1 MGVTCPSL
9 YRRCTVH
16 LLRKWPSII
25 GLLLLAVLM
34 QGCSAVR
41 LGYNNAPQLAYW
53 WLDGYFDFDRA
64 QSVKVRADLQT
75 LLNWHRKE
83 EVPLL
88 EQQLTRLLVLAPQD
102 ITPTQVCNVYAD
114 LQTRAVSALD
124 SAAISLATT
133 ATTLQEPQLQYLDR
147 AFEKK
152 DREWR
157 EEWLEGTA
165 EERAERR
172 LKRAVEWSEWFY
184 GSLSTA
190 QVAMLTSR
198 FANSQFDPEVQH
210 REKLRRHQDL
220 VATLR
225 GLLNKPLPLAQAD
238 LRALLQRTV
247 VSADVS
253 YRQHLELLVQ
263 ENCVTVAILHN
274 SSTLRQRAKLVKT
287 LQGYRGDAQALANP
301 S

>member
-1 MGVTCPSL
+1 M
-9 YRRCTVH
+9 
-16 LLRKWPSII
+16 
-25 GLLLLAVLM
+25 
-34 QGCSAVR
+34 R

-53 WLDGYFDFDRA
+53 WLDGYFDFDRT
-64 QSVKVRADLQT
+64 QSVKVRSDLQS
-75 LLNWHRKE
+75 LQNWHRKE
-83 EVPLL
+83 EIPLL
-88 EQQLTRLLVLAPQD
+88 EQQLARLQVLALQD
-102 ITPTQVCNVYAD
+102 ISPAQVCTVYAD
-114 LQTRAVSALD
+114 LQARTV
-124 SAAISLATT
+124 AAMAEAATT
-133 ATTLQEPQLQYLDR
+133 LAASAITLQEPQLQYLDR

-198 FANSQFDPEVQH
+198 FANSQFDAEVQH

-220 VATLR
+220 RTTLR
-225 GLLNKPLPLAQAD
+225 SLLNKPLPQAQSD

-247 VSADVS
+247 VSADPS

-263 ENCVTVAILHN
+263 ENCVTVAMLHN
-274 SSTLRQRAKLVKT
+274 SSTPRQRAQLAKT
-287 LQGYRGDAQALANP
+287 LQGYQGDAQALAKP
-301 S
+301 P

>member
-1 MGVTCPSL
+1 MRSCGRWVCIISL
-9 YRRCTVH
+9 
-16 LLRKWPSII
+16 L
-25 GLLLLAVLM
+25 GLALVM

-41 LGYNNAPQLAYW
+41 LGYNNAPQLVYW
-53 WLDGYFDFDRA
+53 WLDGYFDFDRN

-75 LLNWHRKE
+75 LLDWHRKE

-88 EQQLTRLLVLAPQD
+88 EQQLVRLLVAAPQD
-102 ITPTQVCNVYAD
+102 ITPAQVCGVYND
-114 LQTRAVSALD
+114 LQARAVTTME
-124 SAAISLATT
+124 SAANGLAAS
-133 ATTLQEPQLQYLDR
+133 ATTLQESQLQYLDR
-147 AFEKK
+147 AFDKK

-165 EERAERR
+165 QERAERR

-184 GSLSTA
+184 GNLSTA

-220 VATLR
+220 RATLR
-225 GLLNKPLPLAQAD
+225 GLLGKPVPQAQAD
-238 LRALLQRTV
+238 MRALLQRTV
-247 VSADVS
+247 ASADLS
-253 YRQHLELLVQ
+253 YRQHLDQLVQ
-263 ENCVTVAILHN
+263 ENCVTVAMLHN
-274 SSTLRQRAKLVKT
+274 STTPRQRAKLVKT
-287 LQGYRGDAQALANP
+287 LQGYQADAQALANP

>member
-1 MGVTCPSL
+1 VQS
-9 YRRCTVH
+9 
-16 LLRKWPSII
+16 LRKWASII
-25 GLLLLAVLM
+25 GLLWLILLM

-64 QSVKVRADLQT
+64 QSGKVRADLQT

-88 EQQLTRLLVLAPQD
+88 EQQLARLQVLAPQD
-102 ITPTQVCNVYAD
+102 ISPDQVCSVYAD
-114 LQTRAVSALD
+114 LQARAVSAMD
-124 SAAISLATT
+124 SAASTLAAT
-133 ATTLQEPQLQYLDR
+133 AVTLQEPQLQYLDR

-190 QVAMLTSR
+190 QVAMLTGR
-198 FANSQFDPEVQH
+198 FANSQFDPQIQH

-220 VATLR
+220 QATLR
-225 GLLNKPLPLAQAD
+225 GLQGKPLAQAQAD
-238 LRALLQRTV
+238 MRALLSRTV
-247 VSADVS
+247 VSADIA
-253 YRQHLELLVQ
+253 YRKHLEMLVQ
-263 ENCVTVAILHN
+263 ENCVTVAALHN
-274 SSTLRQRAKLVKT
+274 SSTPRQRARLVKT
-287 LQGYRGDAQALANP
+287 LQGYQADAQALATTP
-301 S
+301 P

>member
-1 MGVTCPSL
+1 MRSL
-9 YRRCTVH
+9 GRWV
-16 LLRKWPSII
+16 SII
-25 GLLLLAVLM
+25 GLLWLALLM

-41 LGYNNAPQLAYW
+41 LGYNNSPQLAYW
-53 WLDGYFDFDRA
+53 WLDGYFDFDRT

-88 EQQLTRLLVLAPQD
+88 EQQLARLLVLGPQD
-102 ITPTQVCNVYAD
+102 ITPAQVCSVYAD
-114 LQTRAVSALD
+114 LQARAVAAMD
-124 SAAISLATT
+124 SAATTLAAT
-133 ATTLQEPQLQYLDR
+133 ATTLQEPQIQYLDR

-157 EEWLEGTA
+157 DEWLEGTA

-220 VATLR
+220 RTTLR
-225 GLLNKPLPLAQAD
+225 SLLAKPAPQAQAD
-238 LRALLQRTV
+238 MRALLQRTV
-247 VSADVS
+247 VSADPS

-263 ENCVTVAILHN
+263 ENCVTVAMLHN
-274 SSTLRQRAKLVKT
+274 SSTPRQRAKLVKT
-287 LQGYRGDAQALANP
+287 LQGYQGDAQALVNP

>member
-1 MGVTCPSL
+1 MRSWSRWVCIISL
-9 YRRCTVH
+9 LGLA
-16 LLRKWPSII
+16 LL
-25 GLLLLAVLM
+25 V

-41 LGYNNAPQLAYW
+41 LGYNNSPQFAYW
-53 WLDGYFDFDRA
+53 WLDGYFDFDRT
-64 QSVKVRADLQT
+64 QSPKVRADLQI

-88 EQQLTRLLVLAPQD
+88 EQQLARLLVLAPQD
-102 ITPTQVCNVYAD
+102 ISPAQVCGVYGD
-114 LQTRAVSALD
+114 LQARAV
-124 SAAISLATT
+124 AAMDAAANTLAAT
-133 ATTLQEPQLQYLDR
+133 ATLLQEPQLQYLDR

-165 EERAERR
+165 QDRAERR

-190 QVAMLTSR
+190 QVAMLTAR

-220 VATLR
+220 RTTLR
-225 GLLNKPLPLAQAD
+225 GLLGKPVPQAQAD
-238 LRALLQRTV
+238 LRALLQRSV
-247 VSADVS
+247 VSADPF

-263 ENCVTVAILHN
+263 ENCVTVAALHN
-274 SSTLRQRAKLVKT
+274 STTPRQRARLAKT
-287 LQGYRGDAQALANP
+287 LQGYQADAQALAHP
-301 S
+301 P

>member
-1 MGVTCPSL
+1 VNALGRWT
-9 YRRCTVH
+9 
-16 LLRKWPSII
+16 SII
-25 GLLLLAVLM
+25 GLLWLILLM

-41 LGYNNAPQLAYW
+41 LGYNNTPQLAYW
-53 WLDGYFDFDRA
+53 WLDGYFDFNRS
-64 QSVKVRADLQT
+64 QSTRVRADLQS
-75 LLNWHRKE
+75 LLDWHRKE
-83 EVPLL
+83 EMPLL
-88 EQQLTRLLVLAPQD
+88 EQQLARLLVLAPQD
-102 ITPTQVCNVYAD
+102 ITPAQVCSVYGD
-114 LQTRAVSALD
+114 LQTRAVAAME
-124 SAAISLATT
+124 SAANTLAAT
-133 ATTLQEPQLQYLDR
+133 AVTLQEPQLQYLDR

-165 EERAERR
+165 QERAERR

-220 VATLR
+220 RTTLR
-225 GLLNKPLPLAQAD
+225 GLLAKPLPQAQTD
-238 LRALLQRTV
+238 VRALLARTV
-247 VSADVS
+247 VSADPA

-263 ENCVTVAILHN
+263 ENCVTVAMLHN
-274 SSTLRQRAKLVKT
+274 STSPRQRVKLSKT
-287 LQGYRGDAQALANP
+287 LQGYRADAQALANP

>member
-1 MGVTCPSL
+1 
-9 YRRCTVH
+9 
-16 LLRKWPSII
+16 
-25 GLLLLAVLM
+25 M

-53 WLDGYFDFDRA
+53 WLDGYFDFDRD

-75 LLNWHRKE
+75 LLDWHRKE
-83 EVPLL
+83 EVPQI
-88 EQQLTRLLVLAPQD
+88 EQQLVRLLALAPQD
-102 ITPTQVCNVYAD
+102 ITPAQVCGVYAD
-114 LQTRAVSALD
+114 LQTRAV
-124 SAAISLATT
+124 AAMEPAVTTMAAT
-133 ATTLQEPQLQYLDR
+133 AITLQESQLQYLDR

-184 GSLSTA
+184 GNLATA
-190 QVAMLTSR
+190 QIAMLTAR
-198 FANSQFDPEVQH
+198 FANSQFDPEFQH

-220 VATLR
+220 LATLR
-225 GLLNKPLPLAQAD
+225 GLKAKPLPQAQAA
-238 LRALLQRTV
+238 LRALVARTV
-247 VSADVS
+247 VSADPA

-263 ENCVTVAILHN
+263 ENCVTVAMLHN
-274 SSTLRQRAKLVKT
+274 SSTPRQRAKLTKT
-287 LQGYRGDAQALANP
+287 LQDYQGDAQALANP